1 MSVPKVNWQLHK
13 VFTQYAGLPRAVY
26 VLFFARIINR
36 MGDFVHFFLTLFL
49 TQKMG
54 MSEGKTG
61 TFLMLVSFSRMA
73 GSVFSGKL
81 GDHIGRKRGMVFFL
95 ACFALTLTFTGFV
108 VESMLTP
115 YMLILAGFFNG
126 GERPLN
132 NTIVTDL
139 TRGEQ
144 RNKAFSLL
152 YLGINIG
159 VAIGPMIAGFL
170 FNRFIRWIFW
180 GDAITSLIA
189 ILLIVAYVPESR
201 PSAEELEESKKD
213 PSSKERAEEGG
224 TIGAFLRRP
233 VLALSTLLMILSG
246 FIYSQHAFALPLH
259 LDQLFGRESARLF
272 GLIMSSNAV
281 YVLLFTTLILYL
293 TKKINPLKSTALG
306 ALLYA
311 GGFGMIFFLEDFYLF
326 FLSTLIWTLGE
337 IITMVN
343 YNVFIASHTPISH
356 RSRFNG
362 LLQVI
367 LGMGFAVGPFLAGLF
382 VDLFGTHDIWLV
394 VSALGVVVY
403 FGFLALAAWEKKRA
417 AAEVL
422 ESPTEKNPSI

>member
-1 MSVPKVNWQLHK
+1 MFRWVTRMPWDKVNVLK
-13 VFTQYAGLPRAVY
+13 LYGGLPRAVY

-54 MSEGKTG
+54 MAESKTG
-61 TFLMLVSFSRMA
+61 TFIMLVSFSRMA
-73 GSVFSGKL
+73 GSVFSGKI
-81 GDHIGRKRGMVFFL
+81 GDHIGRKRAMIAFL
-95 ACFALTLTFTGFV
+95 SLFALTLTATGFV
-108 VESMLTP
+108 VHSMLTP
-115 YMLILAGFFNG
+115 YLLILAGFFNG

-132 NTIVTDL
+132 NTIVIDI

-189 ILLIVAYVPESR
+189 IILIIAYVPESQ
-201 PSAEELEESKKD
+201 PSAEEIEASKSD
-213 PSSKERAEEGG
+213 TESKERAEEGS
-224 TIGAFLRRP
+224 TLQAFLRRP
-233 VLALSTLLMILSG
+233 VLALSTLLMVLSG
-246 FIYSQHAFALPLH
+246 FVYAQHAFALPLR
-259 LDQLFGRESARLF
+259 LNTLYGSESAERF
-272 GLIMSSNAV
+272 GMIMSSNAI
-281 YVLLFTTLILYL
+281 YVLIFTTVVLYI
-293 TKKINPLKSTALG
+293 TKKLNPLKSIAFA

-311 GGFGMIFFLEDFYLF
+311 VGFGAIYFIESFYLF
-326 FLSTLIWTLGE
+326 FLSTLVWTLGE
-337 IITMVN
+337 IATMVN
-343 YNVFIASHTPISH
+343 YNVFIASHTPMSH

-367 LGMGFAVGPFLAGLF
+367 LGMGFAVGPFLAGLY
-382 VDLFGTHDIWLV
+382 VDRFGTRSIWLLAA
-394 VSALGVVVY
+394 ALGVAVCIGLY
-403 FGFLALAAWEKKRA
+403 GLAEWERRYEAKK
-417 AAEVL
+417 AED
-422 ESPTEKNPSI
+422 